1 MNTARVLSATPVCLC
16 LIVVWVTPARSQGG
30 THQPEATQPMTSLL
44 WPGGAPGALGTEPE
58 DIPTLTVFL
67 PQQRAETIPAVVVC
81 PGGGYAGLAP
91 HEAEPIARWL
101 NSIGVAGFLL
111 KYRLGP
117 KYHHPCELEDASRAI
132 RTVRARADEWG
143 IDPGKIGILGFSA
156 GGHLASTA
164 GTHYDAG
171 NPNADNP
178 IERVSS
184 RPDFMVLVYPV
195 ISLKEFGHLGSR
207 NNLLGE
213 NPPQELVDLLSNETQ
228 VTPDT
233 PPAFIVH
240 GVDDAGVPVENSL
253 MFASALRAAGVPFEL
268 HLFEHGPHGF
278 GLGGDD
284 PALSTW
290 PKLCAEWLRVRGV
303 L

>member
-1 MNTARVLSATPVCLC
+1 MTTSAVCVLAVLGVPIAMCDAVAADEDAAKMGSLTTA
-16 LIVVWVTPARSQGG
+16 
-30 THQPEATQPMTSLL
+30 L
-44 WPGGAPGALGTEPE
+44 WPGGAPGALGSGPE
-58 DIPTLTVFL
+58 DVPTITVFIPEL
-67 PQQRAETIPAVVVC
+67 RAEKMPAVVVC

-91 HEAEPIARWL
+91 HEAEPVARWL
-101 NSIGVAGFLL
+101 NTIGVAGLVL

-117 KYHHPCELEDASRAI
+117 KYHHPCELNDASRAI
-132 RTVRARADEWG
+132 RTVRARANEWG
-143 IDPGKIGILGFSA
+143 IDPAKIGILGFSA

-171 NPNADNP
+171 DPNAEDP

-213 NPPQELVDLLSNETQ
+213 NPPQELIDLLSNETQ

-233 PPAFIVH
+233 PPAFLVH

-284 PALSTW
+284 PALSVW
-290 PKLCAEWLRVRGV
+290 PKLCVEWLRVRGV